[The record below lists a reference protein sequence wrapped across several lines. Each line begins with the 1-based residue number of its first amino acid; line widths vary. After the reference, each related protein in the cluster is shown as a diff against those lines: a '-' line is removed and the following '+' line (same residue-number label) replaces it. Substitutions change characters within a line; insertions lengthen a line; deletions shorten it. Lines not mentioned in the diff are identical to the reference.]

1 MDMKIQTKLVYNT
14 SVILR
19 LKTLHKLHRNP
30 LGAVV
35 LLQGLQRLSSKE
47 TKAFPQGETNDQIRR
62 LCHVMTAY
70 TGYGNLAHHM
80 HKMSLE
86 QAPSCPR
93 CDNEDEDTKH
103 FVAQCP
109 AFVQER
115 MATLGGSLLG

>member
-1 MDMKIQTKLVYNT
+1 
-14 SVILR
+14 
-19 LKTLHKLHRNP
+19 
-30 LGAVV
+30 
-35 LLQGLQRLSSKE
+35 
-47 TKAFPQGETNDQIRR
+47 
-62 LCHVMTAY
+62 MTAY

-115 MATLGGSLLG
+115 MATLGGSLLNREDWIHYPPERLSKYIQRTGRLSELVDLSATSRLNDTNSQDDD